1 MLRQC
6 QASDIQAA
14 NNLKP
19 ACEPRQ
25 SIEYLQDPNDIR
37 QGISLIPDQIS
48 VQRCSGSCLDNNV
61 YQSCVA
67 SQTRTRTIQVFRNL
81 SYFGILSQSREF
93 QVVQKQMIARGQEEE
108 QCREMEIVDDL
119 ECQCGCRISEEDCL
133 STQVIQNLLL

>member
-1 MLRQC
+1 MFKILKGEIIRLNQNGLLHYNIFGRHSMKFSTFLEVLRQC

-48 VQRCSGSCLDNNV
+48 VQRCSGSCVDNNP

-67 SQTRTRTIQVFRNL
+67 SQTRTRTIQVQRKAFDSFR
-81 SYFGILSQSREF
+81 G
-93 QVVQKQMIARGQEEE
+93 
-108 QCREMEIVDDL
+108 
-119 ECQCGCRISEEDCL
+119 
-133 STQVIQNLLL
+133 